1 MKSTIDEQIQEQM
14 LRIEELKKA
23 MPKRELNP
31 KDKPT
36 EEELKR
42 YQIRDQRAREL
53 GIVIDITTYEGE
65 EEDLDKL
72 RAYVVYIMKDKEV
85 PVELK
90 EKILK
95 KNREQEYRQKK

>member
-1 MKSTIDEQIQEQM
+1 M

-36 EEELKR
+36 EEELRR

-53 GIVIDITTYEGE
+53 GIVIDITTYEDDK
-65 EEDLDKL
+65 EDLDKL
-72 RAYVVYIMKDKEV
+72 RAYVMYIMQDKEV
-85 PVELK
+85 LVELK

-95 KNREQEYRQKK
+95 KNWEQEHCQKR